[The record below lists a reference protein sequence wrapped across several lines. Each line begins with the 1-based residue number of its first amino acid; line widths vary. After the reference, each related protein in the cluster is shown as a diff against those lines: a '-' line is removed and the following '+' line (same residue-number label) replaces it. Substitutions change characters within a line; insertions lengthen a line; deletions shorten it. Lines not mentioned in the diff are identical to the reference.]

1 MVLLQLLTIFSVHVS
16 FGDES
21 CSISLSSSD
30 KRSCDYQA
38 STSSNQ
44 ARHHHDKSP
53 RLGDEPLQ
61 ANSPA
66 EVQDFTMDRSKLE
79 IAMQDAFDSKFESSI
94 PYLRKAARSSEDWVL
109 HIDLCAFLI
118 NYGHTL
124 SKDAAVTIYNE
135 AEITCKNA
143 IALNADSSDD
153 AHENLKAIRASR
165 EMRGIPT
172 SEVGTVSF
180 KGLKKQNREVESEN
194 KKERVNKKSAMSSEA
209 YIIDTTQSLR
219 IEPGPAD
226 DGNLEFQMYNGSS
239 FNPSKVMLRLGEVY
253 VEDDFISKEERQG
266 LIDIVDMGLP
276 HADYTGDK
284 GPVGAVMAGPLWDI
298 GKTLTTEQRT
308 LVARIRERVVNRAN
322 DLKGLDTSMYNT
334 YKGVRAQTTTFIRYV
349 KDGEHGIHHDNDFVN
364 RCLSSSI
371 VLNDGFEGGEF
382 NLHTTKNEEE
392 WNLKGFPII
401 GSVKG
406 KAGRLALFLSQ
417 TMHSVSEVT
426 SGNRDVFFVWCTCD
440 VNAEYQLDDPLVPV
454 DDNKIWKASV

>member
-1 MVLLQLLTIFSVHVS
+1 MVLLQLLTIVSVHVS
-16 FGDES
+16 YGDES
-21 CSISLSSSD
+21 CSISLSASD

-38 STSSNQ
+38 STNSNQ
-44 ARHHHDKSP
+44 ARLHNDKAP
-53 RLGDEPLQ
+53 GLGDEPFQ

-66 EVQDFTMDRSKLE
+66 EVQDFVLNKSKYD
-79 IAMQDAFDSKFESSI
+79 IAWQDAANSKFEASI
-94 PYLRKAARSSEDWVL
+94 PYLRKAARSLEDHFVYT
-109 HIDLCAFLI
+109 DLCAFLL

-124 SKDAAVTIYNE
+124 SVDAAVTIYNE
-135 AEITCKNA
+135 AEINCKNA
-143 IALNADSSDD
+143 IDLNGDNSET
-153 AHENLKAIRASR
+153 AHKNLQAIRTTR
-165 EMRGIPT
+165 EIRGIPK
-172 SEVGTVSF
+172 SEVSTGSYR
-180 KGLKKQNREVESEN
+180 GQKKENREVESQN
-194 KKERVNKKSAMSSEA
+194 KKERVNKKSVMDEES
-209 YIIDTTQSLR
+209 YR
-219 IEPGPAD
+219 ILTGPVD

-266 LIDIVDMGLP
+266 VIDIMEMGLP
-276 HADYTGDK
+276 YTDPTGSK
-284 GPVGAVMAGPLWDI
+284 GPEGAVLAGLVSDI
-298 GKTLTTEQRT
+298 GKTLTTEQKI
-308 LVARIRERVVNRAN
+308 LVARIRERIVNRAN
-322 DLKGLDTSMYNT
+322 DFKGLDTSMYNT
-334 YKGVRAQTTTFIRYV
+334 YRGVRAQTTSFIRYFE
-349 KDGEHGIHHDNDFVN
+349 DGKHDIHHDNDFVN

-382 NLHTTKNEEE
+382 NLHTTKNEKE

-440 VNAEYQLDDPLVPV
+440 VDAEYQLDDPLEPV

>member
-1 MVLLQLLTIFSVHVS
+1 MALLQLLTIFSVHVS
-16 FGDES
+16 LGDES

-38 STSSNQ
+38 STNSNQ
-44 ARHHHDKSP
+44 AGQHHDKAP
-53 RLGDEPLQ
+53 GLGDEPLQ
-61 ANSPA
+61 ANSPS
-66 EVQDFTMDRSKLE
+66 EVQDFAMDRSKYE
-79 IAMQDAFDSKFESSI
+79 TAWKDAANSKFESSI
-94 PYLRKAARSSEDWVL
+94 PYLRKAARSLDEWEL
-109 HIDLCAFLI
+109 YIDLCAFLL

-124 SKDAAVTIYNE
+124 SIDAAVPIYNE
-135 AEITCKNA
+135 AEINCKKA
-143 IALNADSSDD
+143 IALSADGRDD
-153 AHENLKAIRASR
+153 AHENLQAIRASR
-165 EMRGIPT
+165 EIRGIPM
-172 SEVGTVSF
+172 SEVSTGSF
-180 KGLKKQNREVESEN
+180 RGQKKQNREVESEN
-194 KKERVNKKSAMSSEA
+194 KKERVIKKSAMSTEA
-209 YIIDTTQSLR
+209 DNFDITPSLK
-219 IEPGPAD
+219 IHPGPAD

-253 VEDDFISKEERQG
+253 VEDNFISKEERQG

-276 HADYTGDK
+276 HIDVSGDK
-284 GPVGAVMAGPLWDI
+284 GPLGAVMAGPLSDI
-298 GKTLTTEQRT
+298 GKTLTAEQKI

-334 YKGVRAQTTTFIRYV
+334 YKGVRAHTTTFIRYV
-349 KDGEHGIHHDNDFVN
+349 EDGEHGIHHDNDFLN